1 MRGVGVGVVREVG
14 VGVVRE
20 DLDGRK
26 TIFAGRE
33 GNTSI
38 TINYEYL
45 GLRLKVVGYHDLQ

>member
-1 MRGVGVGVVREVG
+1 VRGVGVGVVREVG